1 MSGAID
7 FIDLKTQYAAL
18 KNSIARRM
26 QRVLDHGQYIMGP
39 EVAEL
44 EGRLAQFT
52 GAKHCVTVASGTEA
66 LLIALIALDLQPGD
80 EVVTTPFTFAATAE
94 MIVLLGGVPVFADIE
109 ADTCNIDASKIE
121 ALITPRTRAIM
132 PVYLAGLPVDMDHL
146 YRIAAMHGLRV
157 VEDAAQAF
165 GSSWNGQ
172 RIGARGDLVSFSFHA
187 NKNITAAEGGALVLA
202 HENEASRSELLRLQ
216 GVRRFGE
223 DGMDVEFI
231 GGKFNLTDL
240 AARIALGQLPRLDEF
255 TQKRRRLAK
264 RYFRAFDRSLGCEL
278 PPADFENSN
287 WHMFQIVLPLERL
300 AITRGDFIARMR
312 EEGFGIGVHYP
323 CVHLFSLYRSLGW
336 QDGQFP
342 HAERIGRAIA
352 TLPLFPGMSEGD
364 VERVCAAV
372 QKVISGGTRS

>member
-1 MSGAID
+1 
-7 FIDLKTQYAAL
+7 
-18 KNSIARRM
+18 
-26 QRVLDHGQYIMGP
+26 
-39 EVAEL
+39 
-44 EGRLAQFT
+44 
-52 GAKHCVTVASGTEA
+52 
-66 LLIALIALDLQPGD
+66 
-80 EVVTTPFTFAATAE
+80 
-94 MIVLLGGVPVFADIE
+94 
-109 ADTCNIDASKIE
+109 
-121 ALITPRTRAIM
+121 
-132 PVYLAGLPVDMDHL
+132 
-146 YRIAAMHGLRV
+146 
-157 VEDAAQAF
+157 
-165 GSSWNGQ
+165 
-172 RIGARGDLVSFSFHA
+172 
-187 NKNITAAEGGALVLA
+187 
-202 HENEASRSELLRLQ
+202 
-216 GVRRFGE
+216 
-223 DGMDVEFI
+223 MDVEFI

-372 QKVISGGTRS
+372 KKVISGGMRS